1 MSGSNFTGTTL
12 SGVVPIM
19 TVFTDTSDGIP
30 VAWTWNFGDGT
41 TTTIQN
47 PAHLYT
53 QADSFNV
60 SLTTTTAASSGLT
73 LANPFS
79 APTSNATVAVAKTG
93 AVSYATGSLEFGAT
107 SVYQEYTNTLTR
119 APAVFN
125 GFSFTFNVERQGA
138 SIGLD
143 FAVELTFG
151 TQVIRV
157 GYGTWN
163 FDTAYDGKL
172 YLNDGS
178 TELYK
183 ETAAFWPNDNS
194 SATVRL
200 VATATNIEL
209 WVNGT
214 QLTSTALATS
224 RAATN
229 SFLSQVKFLSKGYPV
244 ISGHDGNQAATF
256 TSYSVTGL
264 AVARVAMPQ
273 FTRTAYV
280 TTTINNNPQLSHK
293 KAESFEFTQAT
304 ESDTWVINHKLG
316 QYPIVDV
323 YIDFNGEK
331 QKILPQAIVYNDK
344 DTCTIT
350 FSVPCTGLATVV

>member
-1 MSGSNFTGTTL
+1 MSGSNFTGTPL
-12 SGVVPIM
+12 SGVIPVS

-30 VAWTWNFGDGT
+30 VAWAWDFGDNT
-41 TTTIQN
+41 TTTTQN
-47 PAHLYT
+47 PIHPFA
-53 QADSFNV
+53 QAGTFNV
-60 SLTTTTAASSGLT
+60 SLTTTTAASTGLI
-73 LANPFS
+73 LANPF
-79 APTSNATVAVAKTG
+79 ATPTSNATVAVAKTG
-93 AVSYATGSLEFGAT
+93 AVSYTSGSLVFGAT
-107 SVYQEYTNTLTR
+107 NVYQEYTNTLTR

-125 GFSFTFNVERQGA
+125 GFAFTFNVQRQTG

-163 FDTAYDGKL
+163 FDTSYDGKL
-172 YLNDGS
+172 YLNDGA

-183 ETAAFWPNDNS
+183 QPAAYWPDDTS
-194 SATVRL
+194 IATVQL
-200 VATATNIEL
+200 IATATTIQL
-209 WVNGT
+209 WVNSVQVASAT
-214 QLTSTALATS
+214 LATS

-229 SFLSQVKFLSKGYPV
+229 NFMSQVKFLSKGYPV

-256 TSYSVTGL
+256 TTYNVSGV

-280 TTTINNNPQLSHK
+280 TTTLNNNPQLTRNTAKSVQ
-293 KAESFEFTQAT
+293 FTQASA
-304 ESDTWVINHKLG
+304 SDTWVINHKLG
-316 QYPIVDV
+316 QYPVVDV
-323 YIDFNGEK
+323 YVSYNGEM
-331 QKILPQAIVYNDK
+331 QKILPLAIDYTDK

-350 FSVPCTGLATVV
+350 FSAPRAGIATVA